1 MVRAPKRM
9 TQWVGPADQN
19 YVNVTSGGATLVSS
33 VLFGEP
39 GTVIRVRG
47 QISIK
52 PTTYAVD
59 LTIVGA
65 WGMGIVSEEAFNAGV
80 ASIPE
85 PFSDADWGGWLA
97 WRNFSFHFEQI
108 SNAGVFLASWDFE
121 VDSKAMRK
129 IGVNEVL
136 VHVAESNL
144 GAYSIAEGVRTL
156 FKLH

>member
-1 MVRAPKRM
+1 M
-9 TQWVGPADQN
+9 TQWIGPADQN
-19 YVNVTSGGATLVSS
+19 FVNVASGGATLVSS
-33 VLFGEP
+33 VLLGEP
-39 GTVIRVRG
+39 ATVVRVRG
-47 QISIK
+47 QVSIK
-52 PTTYAVD
+52 PTTYAAD
-59 LTIVGA
+59 ITIVGA

-85 PFSDADWGGWLA
+85 PFSDADWGGWFV
-97 WRNFSFHFEQI
+97 WRNFSFHFEVI
-108 SNAGVFLASWDFE
+108 DNTGVFLASWDFE

-156 FKLH
+156 IKLH